1 LETFDELM
9 TDDLMTDA
17 YRHEQPGKPA
27 DSHRTVLRGL
37 FEDAS
42 NFDLRYVPE
51 LERIAEISA
60 ALKTLGV
67 SVVLTSGTFDLIH
80 QGHSLYLEAAR
91 ELGGFLI
98 VGVDSDEKVRARKG
112 PTRPIIPEDERLL
125 MVTHQRGVGVVTLK
139 HAWHP
144 RWALIKAVQPDV
156 LVATADTYTPEEI
169 TALSSGPC
177 GRVEVMARMATIS
190 TSNRVRQVQ
199 TSHSDSSTR

>member
-1 LETFDELM
+1 LETFDEL
-9 TDDLMTDA
+9 A
-17 YRHEQPGKPA
+17 YSDQDHGTGPTR
-27 DSHRTVLRGL
+27 RTVLRGL

-42 NFDLRYVPE
+42 NFDLRYVPD
-51 LERIAEISA
+51 LERVAAISA

-98 VGVDSDEKVRARKG
+98 VGVDSDAKVRARKG
-112 PTRPIIPEDERLL
+112 PNRPIIPENERLL

-139 HAWHP
+139 QDSHP
-144 RWALIKAVQPDV
+144 KWALIEAVRPDV
-156 LVATADTYTPEEI
+156 LVATEETYTPEQI
-169 TALSSGPC
+169 AALTAGPC

-190 TSNRVRQVQ
+190 TSHRIWQVQ
-199 TSHSDSSTR
+199 TKGPDPSGTD

>member
-1 LETFDELM
+1 METFDELM
-9 TDDLMTDA
+9 TDD
-17 YRHEQPGKPA
+17 YQHEQSAKLA

-42 NFDLRYVPE
+42 NFDLRYVPD
-51 LERIAEISA
+51 LDRVAEISA

-67 SVVLTSGTFDLIH
+67 SVVLTSGSFDLIH

-98 VGVDSDEKVRARKG
+98 VGVDSDEKVRSRKG

-139 HAWHP
+139 HDWHP
-144 RWALIKAVQPDV
+144 RWALIKAVRPDV

-169 TALSSGPC
+169 EQLTSGPC

-190 TSNRVRQVQ
+190 TSNRLRQVQ
-199 TSHSDSSTR
+199 TSHPETSPK

>member
-1 LETFDELM
+1 MADEF
-9 TDDLMTDA
+9 
-17 YRHEQPGKPA
+17 RHPGAGEAAPA
-27 DSHRTVLRGL
+27 ERTVLRGL

-42 NFDLRYVPE
+42 NFDLRYVPD
-51 LERIAEISA
+51 LGRVADISA

-91 ELGGFLI
+91 ALGGFLI

-112 PTRPIIPEDERLL
+112 PKRPIIPEDERLL

-139 HAWHP
+139 HEWHP
-144 RWALIKAVQPDV
+144 KWALIEAVRPDV
-156 LVATADTYTPEEI
+156 LVATEDTYTPEQI
-169 TALSSGPC
+169 ATLSSGLC

-190 TSNRVRQVQ
+190 TSHRLWQVQ
-199 TSHSDSSTR
+199 TSGSD

>member
-1 LETFDELM
+1 METFDELR
-9 TDDLMTDA
+9 TDVH
-17 YRHEQPGKPA
+17 RHQQSAAPA
-27 DSHRTVLRGL
+27 DNHRTVLRGL

-42 NFDLRYVPE
+42 NFDLRYVPD
-51 LERIAEISA
+51 LDRVAEISA

-67 SVVLTSGTFDLIH
+67 SVVLTSGSFDLIH

-98 VGVDSDEKVRARKG
+98 VGVDSDEKVRSRKG
-112 PTRPIIPEDERLL
+112 PNRPIIPEDERLL

-144 RWALIKAVQPDV
+144 RWALIKAVRPDV
-156 LVATADTYTPEEI
+156 LVATADTYTPDEIEEL
-169 TALSSGPC
+169 TSGPC

-190 TSNRVRQVQ
+190 TSNRLRQVQ
-199 TSHSDSSTR
+199 TSHSEPPTT

>member
-1 LETFDELM
+1 METCDELR
-9 TDDLMTDA
+9 TEEH
-17 YRHEQPGKPA
+17 RHQQSARLA
-27 DSHRTVLRGL
+27 DTHRTVLRGL

-51 LERIAEISA
+51 LERVAEISA

-98 VGVDSDEKVRARKG
+98 VGVDSDEKVRSRKG
-112 PTRPIIPEDERLL
+112 PNRPIIPEDERLL

-144 RWALIKAVQPDV
+144 RWALIHAVRPDV
-156 LVATADTYTPEEI
+156 LVATADTYRPDEI
-169 TALSSGPC
+169 EALTSGPC

-190 TSNRVRQVQ
+190 TSNRLRQVQ
-199 TSHSDSSTR
+199 TSHSDPTTK

>member
-1 LETFDELM
+1 LETFDELR
-9 TDDLMTDA
+9 TDVP
-17 YRHEQPGKPA
+17 RHQS

-42 NFDLRYVPE
+42 NFDLRYVPD
-51 LERIAEISA
+51 LERVSEISA

-67 SVVLTSGTFDLIH
+67 SVVLTSGSFDLIH

-98 VGVDSDEKVRARKG
+98 VGVDSDEKVRSRKG
-112 PTRPIIPEDERLL
+112 PNRPIIPEDERLL

-156 LVATADTYTPEEI
+156 LVATADTYTPAEI
-169 TALSSGPC
+169 EALTAGPC

-190 TSNRVRQVQ
+190 TSNRLRQVQ
-199 TSHSDSSTR
+199 TSHAEPTHS

>member
-1 LETFDELM
+1 LQTIDELM
-9 TDDLMTDA
+9 TDD
-17 YRHEQPGKPA
+17 YRHEQPAKLA
-27 DSHRTVLRGL
+27 DTHRTVLRGL

-51 LERIAEISA
+51 LDRVAEISA

-112 PTRPIIPEDERLL
+112 PNRPIIPEDERLL

-144 RWALIKAVQPDV
+144 KWALIKAVRPDV
-156 LVATADTYTPEEI
+156 LVATADTYQPEEI
-169 TALSSGPC
+169 EALTAGPC

-190 TSNRVRQVQ
+190 TSNRLRQVQ
-199 TSHSDSSTR
+199 TSHSNPAPK

>member
-1 LETFDELM
+1 LETLDELA
-9 TDDLMTDA
+9 T
-17 YRHEQPGKPA
+17 REHRREQAAKLA
-27 DSHRTVLRGL
+27 DQQRTVLRGL

-42 NFDLRYVPE
+42 NFDLRYVPD
-51 LERIAEISA
+51 LERVADISA

-98 VGVDSDEKVRARKG
+98 VGVDSDEKVQARKG
-112 PTRPIIPEDERLL
+112 PNRPIIPEDERLL

-144 RWALIKAVQPDV
+144 RWALIHAVRPDV
-156 LVATADTYTPEEI
+156 LVATADTYQPDEI
-169 TALSSGPC
+169 EALTAGPC

-190 TSNRVRQVQ
+190 TSNRLRQVQ
-199 TSHSDSSTR
+199 TSHADPSR